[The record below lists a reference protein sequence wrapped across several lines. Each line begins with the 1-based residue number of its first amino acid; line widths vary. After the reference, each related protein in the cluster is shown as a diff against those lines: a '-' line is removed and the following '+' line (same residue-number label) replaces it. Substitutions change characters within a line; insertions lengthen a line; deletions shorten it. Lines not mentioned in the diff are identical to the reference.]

1 VIIEAYTCDD
11 IGTWQTCCVAYVT
24 LSCLQVAQVV
34 SGYVKCERGLY
45 KWNACSLLQHW
56 FMFRYVG
63 IQDSFRRLFFKIS
76 NIPSYQS
83 FPWDRLHHRH

>member
-1 VIIEAYTCDD
+1 MCKSYATRTTISLFIQKSTVIIEAYTCDD

-45 KWNACSLLQHW
+45 K
-56 FMFRYVG
+56 
-63 IQDSFRRLFFKIS
+63 
-76 NIPSYQS
+76 
-83 FPWDRLHHRH
+83 